1 MLLKKFSLLKI
12 LLLINN
18 FNLLPAY
25 AQTTPVQTPATTAS
39 SQPPAQMESKP
50 LAFISNEELLQQ
62 FQAII
67 RNIETNLL
75 AHLRAVVEQKV
86 LLEQHQR
93 QKPSTVKGKTEN
105 YREND
110 ELKKEAKVDTANKND
125 LENAKQQL
133 ATLEKQ
139 LAYQEVEKALLEK
152 YYKQIDLAQTE
163 IAGFIQLL
171 EKSNKYA
178 LQIELRLN
186 DGTLL
191 PTQLPDELG
200 ETTQELLRQQ
210 LLTQQQSLKQHA
222 AQVQAQLTEQTEQ
235 LAQTQTAVVD
245 AQASYAAATERHTQM
260 LKRQELEQQ
269 YLQQAPET
277 LSNELKVL
285 QEEWT
290 WLFSSLQTV
299 QHRFAQAQE
308 AQQAMAKKL
317 AEMRPPDTSQLQEMK
332 AEDIQQ
338 ATTLF
343 EQIEE
348 YQRERMISLL
358 MQQRSLQEVIEH
370 GEALTGEATVINA
383 HLFKMEVIA
392 SVFEKLIE
400 AGKAKPE
407 QIPETLRLE
416 FLNTINKRVSEMLAE
431 AKGAV
436 ENAKLQLEKQ
446 AQEQEQAPHAIES
459 AQQRLANLK
468 KANETMLQTQK
479 WEEQLKQL
487 DAKEVAQRFQEI
499 TEKLTAHQQ
508 TLKEKQADFEQ
519 AQTAVNEAKQKLDAL
534 KDPLLREIVQVA
546 QGEQQA
552 IVKNLYQF
560 ARLTK
565 PDKQE
570 KIVNSPSTNVK
581 STPIEN
587 TIITNVG
594 KIPTSESVESVEST
608 AANKS
613 AQSNPQ
619 AELEATLEQYQN
631 QLAGYLDTHDKRSK
645 QRAILLEALQTFAE
659 KIQAYQEILDVTYA
673 QAQQHHAN
681 AIELKKRVGRAE
693 LESVDIPT
701 GINAALQSD
710 KIEALEAK
718 REILFRQQ
726 SQVKQDI
733 KRFTPQEE
741 TVKTQQETITE
752 IHTLTGKRLDS
763 LRQAQKLAENFAKQ
777 RENRSEI
784 EQKTLAQAARRR
796 IRLENTLAEFF
807 LVFFHSEEVDNL
819 TDILQEYYL
828 ELSELESKIKN
839 LQQQKEKHELAV
851 SYLNEE
857 KNVIPKLLPLL
868 EKKAEHLQQQY
879 AETEVLLKARLVPEQ
894 AEQLLATYTAESGQN
909 LSTPQPISADMRTEY
924 LEKEAKIL
932 FDLQMQQ
939 RAITK
944 WIARFTSRLSTSGAD
959 AEMGFY
965 QNHIAA
971 LETEEAALQHRIA
984 AISGH
989 PSDTLLS
996 EEEVPTTPL
1005 ERLRFFKGEIG
1016 VLRADRI
1023 QLYKQLIYLIGSK
1036 LLVIWVLSLVAV
1048 ILINFFATRAIKR
1061 IQREIEQGEN
1071 IDKSSPSVH
1080 VLLRKI
1086 FKFGVWS
1093 LAFIFTLE
1101 ALGFNVGA
1109 ILAGLGIGGLAL
1121 AMAAKNVLA
1130 DLLGGMTVMMLGL
1143 YKIGEMIEFK
1153 GKAYIVKE
1161 IGLRY
1166 TLLEDFSYNY
1176 KVKTPNSLLSEA
1188 EVISI
1193 SSHPGYTVLTNIS
1206 LSSDNPA
1213 EKITLAV
1220 DLIKQ
1225 IIDSHPGARFIWT
1238 KLDHFDNQTFVI
1250 RMHYDILKFK
1260 ERAKVETEINVG
1272 VVRRFQQRGIQL
1284 VPVSRLTVQWYSK
1297 K

>member
-12 LLLINN
+12 LLLINS

-25 AQTTPVQTPATTAS
+25 AETLPVQTPATTSS

-62 FQAII
+62 FQTII
-67 RNIETNLL
+67 RDIETNLL
-75 AHLRAVVEQKV
+75 AHLRAVAEQKV

-93 QKPSTVKGKTEN
+93 QKPSFTTVEGKTEN
-105 YREND
+105 DREND
-110 ELKKEAKVDTANKND
+110 ELKDELKKDELKKDELKQEAKVDAANKND

-133 ATLEKQ
+133 AILQKQ
-139 LAYQEVEKALLEK
+139 LAYQEAEKVLLEK

-178 LQIELRLN
+178 IQIELRLN

-191 PTQLPDELG
+191 PTQLPDELR
-200 ETTQELLRQQ
+200 ETTQDILQQQ
-210 LLTQQQSLKQHA
+210 LFAQQQSLKQHA
-222 AQVQAQLTEQTEQ
+222 AQVQALLTEQTEQ
-235 LAQTQTAVVD
+235 LAQTQAAVVD
-245 AQASYAAATERHTQM
+245 AEASYAAATERHAQM

-290 WLFSSLQTV
+290 WLFSSLQTA
-299 QHRFAQAQE
+299 QHHFAQAQE
-308 AQQAMAKKL
+308 AQQVMAKKL
-317 AEMRPPDTSQLQEMK
+317 AEMTPPDTSQLQEMK

-348 YQRERMISLL
+348 YQRERMTSLL
-358 MQQRSLQEVIEH
+358 MQQRSLQELIEH

-400 AGKAKPE
+400 AGKATPDE
-407 QIPETLRLE
+407 IPETLRLE
-416 FLNTINKRVSEMLAE
+416 FLNTINKRVTEMLAE

-446 AQEQEQAPHAIES
+446 GQEQEQALHAIES

-468 KANETMLQTQK
+468 KANETMLETQK

-487 DAKEVAQRFQEI
+487 DAKEVAQGFQEI

-519 AQTAVNEAKQKLDAL
+519 AQTAVNEAKQKLDTL

-546 QGEQQA
+546 QGEQPA
-552 IVKNLYQF
+552 MVKKLYQF
-560 ARLTK
+560 AGLTK

-570 KIVNSPSTNVK
+570 EIVTTNSSSTNVK
-581 STPIEN
+581 STPTEN
-587 TIITNVG
+587 TITTNVG
-594 KIPTSESVESVEST
+594 KTATSESVKSVEST
-608 AANKS
+608 AENKS
-613 AQSNPQ
+613 AEGNPQ
-619 AELEATLEQYQN
+619 AELEVTIEQYQN
-631 QLAGYLDTHDKRSK
+631 QLAGYLDTHEKRSK

-659 KIQAYQEILDVTYA
+659 KIQAYQEILDATYA
-673 QAQQHHAN
+673 LAQQHHAS

-693 LESVDIPT
+693 LEGVDIPT

-718 REILFRQQ
+718 REILFQQQ
-726 SQVKQDI
+726 SEVKQDI

-796 IRLENTLAEFF
+796 IRLENTPAEFF
-807 LVFFHSEEVDNL
+807 LGFFHSEEVDNL

-828 ELSELESKIKN
+828 ELSELESKIEN

-868 EKKAEHLQQQY
+868 EEKAKRLQQQY

-909 LSTPQPISADMRTEY
+909 LSIPQPISADMRAEY
-924 LEKEAKIL
+924 LEKEAQIL

-939 RAITK
+939 RAVAK

-989 PSDTLLS
+989 PSDTLIS
-996 EEEVPTTPL
+996 EEEVPTTAL
-1005 ERLRFFKGEIG
+1005 ERLRFLEGEIG

-1036 LLVIWVLSLVAV
+1036 LLMIWVLSMVAV
-1048 ILINFFATRAIKR
+1048 VLINFLMPLGLSSVYN
-1061 IQREIEQGEN
+1061 E
-1071 IDKSSPSVH
+1071 KSSKVKKPINH
-1080 VLLRKI
+1080 HLLFI
-1086 FKFGVWS
+1086 FYYVKYLNLESGVW
-1093 LAFIFTLE
+1093 
-1101 ALGFNVGA
+1101 
-1109 ILAGLGIGGLAL
+1109 
-1121 AMAAKNVLA
+1121 
-1130 DLLGGMTVMMLGL
+1130 LL
-1143 YKIGEMIEFK
+1143 
-1153 GKAYIVKE
+1153 
-1161 IGLRY
+1161 
-1166 TLLEDFSYNY
+1166 FS
-1176 KVKTPNSLLSEA
+1176 V
-1188 EVISI
+1188 
-1193 SSHPGYTVLTNIS
+1193 
-1206 LSSDNPA
+1206 
-1213 EKITLAV
+1213 
-1220 DLIKQ
+1220 
-1225 IIDSHPGARFIWT
+1225 
-1238 KLDHFDNQTFVI
+1238 
-1250 RMHYDILKFK
+1250 
-1260 ERAKVETEINVG
+1260 
-1272 VVRRFQQRGIQL
+1272 
-1284 VPVSRLTVQWYSK
+1284 
-1297 K
+1297 